1 MNAPPSCRRGTS
13 KVRSIRV
20 TKHLPFVLL
29 GILAGAAALP
39 GQTGTPSSSTSSTPT
54 VGPTYLSTSGAR
66 YSYYDRA
73 LTETTNLGIRL
84 TKATTPDT
92 PQGLWT
98 VVSIDATPR
107 SQASTAALR
116 LGARYFLAAVA
127 GGNLVVYAN
136 IAAGATTSTTTAVS
150 SAASSATSGTVSTSL
165 LGNLQ
170 GGMGLILRP
179 CHMFNK
185 NSKVNCI
192 ADLDYELNSVSSEA
206 VKPII
211 GLFVGVAF

>member
-1 MNAPPSCRRGTS
+1 MNRIDIAIPPRLALVAMS
-13 KVRSIRV
+13 
-20 TKHLPFVLL
+20 
-29 GILAGAAALP
+29 ILAGAAGLQ
-39 GQTGTPSSSTSSTPT
+39 GQTAAPAATAASA
-54 VGPTYLSTSGAR
+54 GPTYFSTTGAR
-66 YSYYDRA
+66 YSYYDQT

-98 VVSIDATPR
+98 VVSVDATPR

-116 LGARYFLAAVA
+116 LGARYFMAAVA
-127 GGNLVVYAN
+127 SGNLVMYAN

-150 SAASSATSGTVSTSL
+150 SAANSASTGTVSTSL

-170 GGMGLILRP
+170 GGMGLVWRA
-179 CHMFNK
+179 CHTFNR

-192 ADLDYELNSVSSEA
+192 ADLDYELNSVSSQA
-206 VKPII
+206 VKPIV
-211 GLFVGVAF
+211 GLFVGAAF